1 MSSFTRDIWIPKMP
15 YLLYRSQLCM
25 PMVEETITQP
35 LSSKLSNQSSHP
47 RRKSSRRPI
56 EEPGKR
62 ISHLSEPGSDP
73 SSPAPPGKER
83 DKSRYL
89 SSG

>member
-1 MSSFTRDIWIPKMP
+1 MP

-47 RRKSSRRPI
+47 RRK
-56 EEPGKR
+56 KR
-62 ISHLSEPGSDP
+62 VVGDLSK
-73 SSPAPPGKER
+73 SPAREYPTSPSPGPILLLPLHLAKKER
-83 DKSRYL
+83 NPAI
-89 SSG
+89 